1 MPVKTCSGNCSRI
14 TWLTSSHLYFISSLS
29 SPYSSS
35 VVDKDKGCECNN
47 ASPSDS
53 KAARKA
59 AVRMLA
65 LPCLLQLH
73 KLCLQPVAL
82 RPSGSGYLMS
92 TLLTA
97 WGPVV
102 LQRELLEVLRCSAK
116 TRGKLS
122 SVDNRGFKSRAPHL
136 LPFSILLPAKCEMEE
151 EGSRDTMTAATL
163 ACSGEAMG
171 KGSSL
176 L

>member
-1 MPVKTCSGNCSRI
+1 
-14 TWLTSSHLYFISSLS
+14 
-29 SPYSSS
+29 
-35 VVDKDKGCECNN
+35 
-47 ASPSDS
+47 
-53 KAARKA
+53 
-59 AVRMLA
+59 MLA

-82 RPSGSGYLMS
+82 RPSGSGYLTS

-102 LQRELLEVLRCSAK
+102 LQRELMEVLRCSAK

-122 SVDNRGFKSRAPHL
+122 SVDDRGFKSRAPPL

-163 ACSGEAMG
+163 ACSGETMG

-176 L
+176 LLMCGGREPQYQVSMIVMRFIDQAVLSFFFFFFSYYSE